1 MSFAQWEWTLWGGV
15 GSLILVL
22 IELSNSFCWRLP
34 PAFHSLYISV
44 QQRKYNSQTTNKE
57 PRNVL
62 TIYAPMIYTA
72 PCKMFWMRAYPLQ
85 EEVGG
90 GWALEF
96 SSFWALYNVS
106 EMIDTCHLG
115 PKKLENSRALPPPTF
130 PSNGYARIQNIMYR
144 AV

>member
-1 MSFAQWEWTLWGGV
+1 MSFAQWEWTLWGEV

-22 IELSNSFCWRLP
+22 IELCNSFCWRLP

-44 QQRKYNSQTTNKE
+44 QQRKYNSLTSNKE
-57 PRNVL
+57 PRNVS
-62 TIYAPMIYTA
+62 TIYAAMIYTA

-90 GWALEF
+90 VWALEF
-96 SSFWALYNVS
+96 SSF
-106 EMIDTCHLG
+106 LG
-115 PKKLENSRALPPPTF
+115 PVQCHRDDRHVPFGAQKLENSRAQPPPTF